1 MTTFQIKINNLIELS
16 YLSRAYLE
24 RELKLNIDTRIK
36 TVPVNNITSLSIP
49 IPIPPVGGNPYSNAS
64 T

>member
-24 RELKLNIDTRIK
+24 RELKLNIDARIK

-49 IPIPPVGGNPYSNAS
+49 IPIPPVGSNPYSNAS

>member
-24 RELKLNIDTRIK
+24 GKLKLNISKI
-36 TVPVNNITSLSIP
+36 
-49 IPIPPVGGNPYSNAS
+49 GM
-64 T
+64 